1 MLMDHLIGGTG
12 QRKDSRQTF
21 KAQSA
26 IEEKKGYSNEFARG
40 ESMKCERRGR
50 LFFTINGG

>member
-1 MLMDHLIGGTG
+1 MN
-12 QRKDSRQTF
+12 F

-26 IEEKKGYSNEFARG
+26 IEEKKRYNNEFARG

-50 LFFTINGG
+50 IFFTMNKG

>member
-1 MLMDHLIGGTG
+1 MLMDHSIGGTG

-40 ESMKCERRGR
+40 ESMKCDPRER
-50 LFFTINGG
+50 LFFTNGG